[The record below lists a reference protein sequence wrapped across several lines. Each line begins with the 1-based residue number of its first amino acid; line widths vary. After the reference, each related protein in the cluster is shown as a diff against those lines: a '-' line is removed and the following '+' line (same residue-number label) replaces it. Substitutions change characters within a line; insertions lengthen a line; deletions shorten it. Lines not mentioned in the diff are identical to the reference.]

1 MINAL
6 KLFLENLLLLLSDM
20 ELELINMISK
30 QRECF
35 DGGTNLAVIA
45 VVTLFVTKK
54 KKG

>member
-20 ELELINMISK
+20 GLDLINEISK
-30 QRECF
+30 QREFC
-35 DGGTNLAVIA
+35 DGGIILAVVV